1 MLSFFPTPYP
11 EEWWWSVLCRY
22 FVRSGYHNHATA
34 MKELSPS
41 RSKSVGRLFP
51 AGDIYEVVVQLPAPL
66 FSSERIILQHTLAP
80 YYLRFYPNEKK
91 TQVLAALLS
100 GQSAGLTSIELTTPD
115 GRQGLKWCPVCRQ
128 EDTTAYGEPY
138 WHRAHQIPLLSLC
151 PRHGCRL
158 MLHEV
163 PFSRLSELF
172 LPLCAIPDAPPQY
185 NCQPW
190 EAPLSSILYGFL
202 VLPFETGPLPYNNLE
217 LTLNA
222 KGFGNKAM
230 RGNNTLDAQKVWTAC
245 IHLYG
250 PAVSAQYFPK
260 PSPAVLYRI
269 CHWKLTS
276 PERYALLT
284 VFAGLTAEELFGPE
298 LPRFHPILEKL
309 RQYQRHGIAY
319 QKDALALA
327 VGVSPSQLDTLARE
341 YGIQPFWKQCG
352 SARTENIRIALSPE
366 EKQRILNAAAI
377 YGNGQTAVFARSILL
392 RAAEKIL
399 NAHNQSKE
407 DGHT

>member
-1 MLSFFPTPYP
+1 MLSYFPTPYP

-22 FVRSGYHNHATA
+22 FVRSGYPNHATA
-34 MKELSPS
+34 FRELLPS

-51 AGDIYEVVVQLPAPL
+51 GGDVLEVARQLPAAQ
-66 FSSERIILQHTLAP
+66 FAVEEITLQHTLAP
-80 YYLRFYPNEKK
+80 YYLRFYSPARKK
-91 TQVLAALLS
+91 QALAALLS

-151 PRHGCRL
+151 PNHGCRL
-158 MLHEV
+158 MLYEV

-172 LPLCAIPDAPPQY
+172 LPLCGIPNAPPQY
-185 NCQPW
+185 DCQPW
-190 EAPLSSILYGFL
+190 EKPLSSILYSFL

-222 KGFGNKAM
+222 KGFGIKAM

-245 IHLYG
+245 IDLYG
-250 PAVSAQYFPK
+250 SAISGQYFPK

-284 VFAGLTAEELFGPE
+284 VLAGLTAEELFGPE
-298 LPRFHPILEKL
+298 LSLSHPILEKL
-309 RQYQRHGIAY
+309 RQYQRQGIAY
-319 QKDALALA
+319 RKDALAQA
-327 VGVSPSQLDTLARE
+327 VGISPSQLDTLVRE

-352 SARTENIRIALSPE
+352 SARTESIRITLSPK
-366 EKQRILNAAAI
+366 EKQHILDAAAVH
-377 YGNGQTAVFARSILL
+377 GNGQAAVFARSILL
-392 RAAEKIL
+392 REAEKIL
-399 NAHNQSKE
+399 SAHNQSKE

>member
-1 MLSFFPTPYP
+1 MLSYFPTPYP
-11 EEWWWSVLCRY
+11 YEWWWSVLCRY

-51 AGDIYEVVVQLPAPL
+51 AGDIYEMAVQLPAHHFPL
-66 FSSERIILQHTLAP
+66 KGIILQHTLAP
-80 YYLRFYPNEKK
+80 YYLRFYPSEKK

-115 GRQGLKWCPVCRQ
+115 GKQGLKWCPVCRQ
-128 EDTTAYGEPY
+128 EDEAAYGEPY
-138 WHRAHQIPLLSLC
+138 WHRAHQIPLLPLC

-172 LPLCAIPDAPPQY
+172 LPLCVIPNAPPQY

-190 EAPLSSILYGFL
+190 EEPLSSILYSFL

-217 LTLNA
+217 LALNA
-222 KGFGNKAM
+222 KGFGSKAM
-230 RGNNTLDAQKVWTAC
+230 RGNNTLDAQKMWTAC
-245 IHLYG
+245 LNLYG
-250 PAVSAQYFPK
+250 PAVCAQYFPK

-319 QKDALALA
+319 RKDALALA

-352 SARTENIRIALSPE
+352 SSRTESIRIALSPE

-377 YGNGQTAVFARSILL
+377 YGNGQAAVFARAILL
-392 RAAEKIL
+392 REAERIL
-399 NAHNQSKE
+399 RDFTNKE
-407 DGHT
+407 E

>member
-1 MLSFFPTPYP
+1 MLSYFPTPYP

-22 FVRSGYHNHATA
+22 FVRSGYRNHATA

-80 YYLRFYPNEKK
+80 YYLRFYPSEKK

-115 GRQGLKWCPVCRQ
+115 GRQGLKWCPACRQ

-172 LPLCAIPDAPPQY
+172 LPLCAIPDAPPAIQ
-185 NCQPW
+185 
-190 EAPLSSILYGFL
+190 
-202 VLPFETGPLPYNNLE
+202 LP
-217 LTLNA
+217 
-222 KGFGNKAM
+222 
-230 RGNNTLDAQKVWTAC
+230 
-245 IHLYG
+245 
-250 PAVSAQYFPK
+250 
-260 PSPAVLYRI
+260 
-269 CHWKLTS
+269 
-276 PERYALLT
+276 AL
-284 VFAGLTAEELFGPE
+284 
-298 LPRFHPILEKL
+298 
-309 RQYQRHGIAY
+309 
-319 QKDALALA
+319 
-327 VGVSPSQLDTLARE
+327 
-341 YGIQPFWKQCG
+341 G
-352 SARTENIRIALSPE
+352 SAAIFNSLRLSCAP
-366 EKQRILNAAAI
+366 
-377 YGNGQTAVFARSILL
+377 F
-392 RAAEKIL
+392 
-399 NAHNQSKE
+399 
-407 DGHT
+407 